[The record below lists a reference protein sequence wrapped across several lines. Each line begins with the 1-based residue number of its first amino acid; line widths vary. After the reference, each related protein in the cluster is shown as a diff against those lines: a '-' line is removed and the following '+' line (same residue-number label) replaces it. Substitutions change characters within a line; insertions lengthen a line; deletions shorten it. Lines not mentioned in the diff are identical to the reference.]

1 MKRLLLLALAL
12 FFSLSL
18 ANAQEIKETQETKKL
33 KKLKAKPVLT
43 FPPLRS

>member
-12 FFSLSL
+12 FFSLL
-18 ANAQEIKETQETKKL
+18 FANAQEIKETQETKKL